1 VLVESGGEGIGPTE
15 INLTEVNIMAL
26 SNIAGWNENYGRG
39 VHAAHPTNRQHVVHL
54 RSPQLVV
61 QEISPLKHLQHVG
74 WQISRKRNLQLA
86 EVLVVQG
93 TNKKDIPC

>member
-1 VLVESGGEGIGPTE
+1 MVQL
-15 INLTEVNIMAL
+15 
-26 SNIAGWNENYGRG
+26 
-39 VHAAHPTNRQHVVHL
+39 AAHPISLQHVVHL

-74 WQISRKRNLQLA
+74 RQISRKRNLQLA

-93 TNKKDIPC
+93 TNKKDIPCGSPRQSKAGGSF